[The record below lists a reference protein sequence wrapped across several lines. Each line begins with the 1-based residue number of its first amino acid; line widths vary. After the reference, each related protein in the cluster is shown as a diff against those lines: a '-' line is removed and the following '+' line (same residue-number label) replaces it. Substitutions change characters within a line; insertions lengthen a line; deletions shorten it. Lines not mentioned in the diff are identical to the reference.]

1 MAIFLLV
8 LIFTGYLP
16 LAVKAK
22 ILIEMDRTFIK
33 GIRIVFLFL
42 IASANT
48 FSQDNKKIYAC
59 RNGIVNFISDAP
71 LELIKASNNKLA
83 GVLNIT
89 DRSFSFQIPVKA
101 FDGFNS
107 SLQKVHF
114 NEDYLETEL
123 FPNSTF
129 RGRIIEEVDLTI
141 PGSYNVRAKG
151 KLSIHGVEIDRI
163 VRCDL
168 AVTGNNIKVNANF
181 TVFIADHNISIP
193 SILNQKIAEE
203 VKVNVSFTFIP
214 SAPSSEN

>member
-1 MAIFLLV
+1 M
-8 LIFTGYLP
+8 
-16 LAVKAK
+16 AVKTK

-42 IASANT
+42 FASSNI
-48 FSQDNKKIYAC
+48 FSQSDEKIFVC
-59 RNGIVNFISDAP
+59 RNGIVSFVSDAP
-71 LELIKASNNKLA
+71 LELIKASNTKLS

-89 DRSFSFQIPVKA
+89 DRSFSFQVPVKA

-168 AVTGNNIKVNANF
+168 TFTGNNIKVNSNF

-193 SILNQKIAEE
+193 SILNQKIAKE

-214 SAPSSEN
+214 SSPSAEN